1 MRAVPVRVVLGVGA
15 LVAVLVPAST
25 ARAVSRAGGWARA
38 GIVSAPGGPYLVDGL
53 GRRLQLHGANLV
65 AKCGGGAID
74 TPAPGTPCVGPP
86 WGDHLAYVLSPTA
99 TDPSRRFTAAD
110 ARTLAGLG
118 FNLVRLGIIWEGLEP
133 GPPGSVPNDPRYC
146 APHRR
151 GRPFPALG
159 RADPYR
165 AGTVRAYLR
174 RTDVIVRLLA
184 AAGIRVIID
193 MHSDAFGSAFSNAE
207 SLTPWNGEGAP
218 PWATCT
224 GGVIFTPPKAW
235 GAAYRSR
242 PVRIAIHHFWANNVR
257 ADLQAQYA
265 RVWQAVARHYR
276 GDADVLGY
284 ELANEPN
291 DYLVPSVDAELQCD
305 YGGPLREPRS
315 CARSRAAALPD
326 GLIGAIRA
334 VDPGHVVF
342 FEPSGSTVF
351 GAPETIGI
359 AEPLRYSDLALAF
372 HVYGPVSAQLLMTAH
387 ERAATRTEHQPGGP
401 AWIMDEFGASGYAPG
416 TAATVADADAVHL
429 SWAYWAAFQLND
441 PTGGDATEG
450 LLDDDT
456 RAAYPAMAAATAVPY
471 PWATAGTPRSES
483 FDSATR
489 VFRYRYGVDRSLHAP
504 TEIELPAYT
513 YPDGYTVAVRGAR
526 VESARDAT
534 LLALRALPGARTVS
548 LTVQPRPTSQAGA

>member
-1 MRAVPVRVVLGVGA
+1 MLA
-15 LVAVLVPAST
+15 AVLAPAAP
-25 ARAVSRAGGWARA
+25 ARAAGGWASA
-38 GIVSAPGGPYLVDGL
+38 GIVSAPGGPYLVDAL

-74 TPAPGTPCVGPP
+74 MNAPGTPCVGPP

-99 TDPSRRFTAAD
+99 ADPGRRFTAAD
-110 ARTLAGLG
+110 ARTLASLG
-118 FNLVRLGIIWEGLEP
+118 FNVVRLGIIWEGLEP
-133 GPPGSVPNDPRYC
+133 GPPSSVPNDPRYC
-146 APHRR
+146 APHRH

-165 AGTVRAYLR
+165 AATVRAYLR

-184 AAGIRVIID
+184 AAGIRVIVD
-193 MHSDAFGSAFSNAE
+193 MHADAFGSAFSNSE

-218 PWATCT
+218 AWATCT
-224 GGVIFTPPKAW
+224 NGVLFIPPKIW
-235 GAAYRSR
+235 GAAYHSR

-291 DYLVPSVDAELQCD
+291 DYRVPSADRELQCD
-305 YGGPLREPRS
+305 YGGPQHEPRS
-315 CARSRAAALPD
+315 CALSRAAALPG

-342 FEPSGSTVF
+342 FEPSGSTVY

-359 AEPLRYSDLALAF
+359 DEPLRFNNLALAF
-372 HVYGPVSAQLLMTAH
+372 HVYGPIARQLRMTAR

-416 TAATVADADAVHL
+416 TATTVADADAVHL

-450 LLDDDT
+450 LLDEET

-471 PWATAGTPRSES
+471 PWATAGKPTSQS

-489 VFRYRYGVDRSLHAP
+489 VFHYRYAVDRSVHAP

-513 YPDGYTVAVRGAR
+513 YPDGYRVSVRGAR
-526 VESARDAT
+526 VQSPGAT
-534 LLALRALPGARTVS
+534 LLALRAVPGARTVS
-548 LTVQPRPTSQAGA
+548 VTVQPRPSS